1 MVSMWLIIY
10 NSMVL
15 FDKKKLCYTVLV
27 YSVFAQTLLNTKER
41 EDMTEMH
48 EGPLTAFQN
57 NV

>member
-15 FDKKKLCYTVLV
+15 FDKKKCYTVLV